1 MYRRSPYFLIFIFPL
16 LLLPLPLLSQ
26 PLELRLNV
34 ERHELR
40 NGLQILT
47 LEDHDLPVLS
57 YYTFYRVGSRDENA
71 GATGIAHLLEHL
83 MFNGARRYG
92 PKEFDQV
99 LEANGGFGNAYTTED
114 MTVYHESVPSDRLKL
129 IVDLESD
136 RMVHLQL
143 TEDGLAKERNVVKE
157 ERRLRTDNSVTG
169 GVFELLHATA
179 YTAHSYQWPVIG
191 WMSDLDQITIEQT
204 RAFYESYYTPENAVV
219 VIVGDFDTNEA
230 IRLLKTFYGPIRSRV
245 TPIRQ
250 STIEPGQYGE
260 RRANLHKYAELPAV
274 AVAYHAPAAQNVDV
288 YALDLFQMILAQGE
302 SSRLHRRLVY
312 EEQVALSVSATYPWM
327 LDPALFTLYVT
338 VTENSDPDYVESM
351 IYEEID
357 RFRTEQVEDKELQKA
372 KNILTAS
379 FIKDLETSSGK
390 ADRIGN
396 HEILFGDWSAILST
410 PDFYESVT
418 KDDIQRVVST
428 YFSERNRTVITM
440 LPEVR

>member
-1 MYRRSPYFLIFIFPL
+1 MHRPGYFFVIYIFPL
-16 LLLPLPLLSQ
+16 LLLPSPSLSQ
-26 PLELRLNV
+26 PLDLRLDV

-47 LEDHDLPVLS
+47 LEDHALPVLS

-92 PKEFDQV
+92 PKEFDHV

-114 MTVYHESVPSDRLKL
+114 VTVYHESIPSDRLKL

-136 RMVHLQL
+136 RMAHLQL
-143 TEDGLAKERNVVKE
+143 TKDGLDKERKVVKE
-157 ERRLRTDNSVTG
+157 ERRLRTDNSVVG

-191 WMSDLDQITIEQT
+191 WMSDLDRITIEQT
-204 RAFYESYYTPENAVV
+204 RAFYESYYSPENAVV
-219 VIVGDFDTNEA
+219 VIVGDFDTDEA
-230 IRLLKTFYGPIRSRV
+230 IRLLKTFYGPIRKRGTPSR
-245 TPIRQ
+245 R
-250 STIEPGQYGE
+250 STVEPGQYGE

-288 YALDLFQMILAQGE
+288 YALDLFQMILSQGE
-302 SSRLHRRLVY
+302 SSRLYRRLVY
-312 EEQVALSVSATYPWM
+312 EEQIALSVSGTYPWM
-327 LDPALFTLYVT
+327 QDPALFTLYVT
-338 VTENSDPDYVESM
+338 VNEKTDPDHVESI

-357 RFRTEQVEDKELQKA
+357 RFRIEPVEDRELQKA
-372 KNILTAS
+372 KNILMAS
-379 FIKDLETSSGK
+379 FVKDLETSSGK

-410 PDFYESVT
+410 PEFYESV
-418 KDDIQRVVST
+418 KQEDIQRVVNA

-440 LPEVR
+440 IPETR